1 MRPCLPMTTAR
12 KLVSSHVSPWS
23 ERAKWAL
30 DHHGLDYEV
39 VEHMPVIGEQ
49 RLRRLVGPAKARATV
64 PVLLAG
70 SEVVS
75 ESWDI
80 VVYADREGNA
90 SKLIPAEHGSAIKA
104 WAALADEASNAG
116 RALVIAAI
124 LASGP
129 ALDEQA
135 PPQVPKWLRPPLRPL
150 ARAATR
156 AFARK
161 YDLRLS
167 ERDAQL
173 QAIRKALDG
182 LRGGLAASSPY
193 LQGPFTYADIVM
205 ASLLQGISPVDDRF
219 IRLGPAARTAW
230 TQAPLAADYADLIA
244 WRDKLYDS
252 QRTRPRPR

>member
-1 MRPCLPMTTAR
+1 MTIGR
-12 KLVSSHVSPWS
+12 KLVSLHVSPWS

-39 VEHMPVIGEQ
+39 VEHMPVMGER
-49 RLRRLVGPAKARATV
+49 RLRRLVGPGKARATV

-75 ESWDI
+75 DSWDI
-80 VVYADREGNA
+80 AVYADREGKG
-90 SKLIPAEHGSAIKA
+90 SKLIPSEHASAIKA
-104 WAALADEASNAG
+104 WAALADEAANAG
-116 RALVIAAI
+116 RALVVSAI
-124 LASGP
+124 LASGR

-135 PPQVPKWLRPPLRPL
+135 PPPVPKWLRPPLRPL

-161 YDLRLS
+161 YDLRFS

-173 QAIRKALDG
+173 NAMRKALDG
-182 LRGGLAASSPY
+182 LRSGLAASSPY

-205 ASLLQGISPVDDRF
+205 ASLLQGISPVDGRF
-219 IRLGPAARTAW
+219 IRLGPATRTAW
-230 TQAPLAADYADLIA
+230 TQAPLAADYSDLIA
-244 WRDKLYDS
+244 WRDKLYES
-252 QRTRPRPR
+252 RRTRPR